1 MIITRKISLG
11 KLLAFTWPRLAV
23 LIAFTGLAC
32 LVMEQLPRELLQ
44 ALSYAAGFLGTALAF
59 LIGFRNNSAYGR
71 WWEGHRIWS
80 QLKKDSR
87 SFALLVQGLI
97 GGDETTASVRTAMI
111 HRQIAFCWW
120 LNRYL
125 RKLTPGEELEGLLAT
140 DEQQSADRRQT
151 PPLALLEMQG
161 AALRKLV
168 DDDHLDA
175 YRHVRFTE
183 LIQGFNEVLSSCE
196 RLKKTPFP
204 MQYTWF
210 VYYTLVVFLFVL
222 PLSLAGHLGYWA
234 IPFAL
239 VIGYAYIMLEY
250 VGRHIENPFENQVND
265 VPMDYIA
272 RTIEIDLRE
281 LLVVLQPNNLG
292 FSAPVA
298 LRCKARRA
306 GNGRSP
312 CQAAERGSGVPQERP
327 KGWPVSVHGCVPAL
341 VKGYGHSL
349 RAAPCPER

>member
-1 MIITRKISLG
+1 MIVTRKISLG
-11 KLLAFTWPRLAV
+11 KLLAFTWPRLLV
-23 LIAFTGLAC
+23 LIAFTALAC

-71 WWEGHRIWS
+71 WWEGHRVWS

-87 SFALLVQGLI
+87 SFALLVNGLI
-97 GGDETTASVRTAMI
+97 GGGEGTNSARMALI
-111 HRQIAFCWW
+111 HRQIAFVWW

-125 RKLTPGEELEGLLAT
+125 RKIDPGDELGGLLTA
-140 DEQQSADRRQT
+140 DERSAAARRQT
-151 PPLALLEMQG
+151 PPLALLEKQS

-183 LIQGFNEVLSSCE
+183 LIQDFNESLSSCE

-250 VGRHIENPFENQVND
+250 VGRHIENPF
-265 VPMDYIA
+265 
-272 RTIEIDLRE
+272 
-281 LLVVLQPNNLG
+281 
-292 FSAPVA
+292 
-298 LRCKARRA
+298 
-306 GNGRSP
+306 
-312 CQAAERGSGVPQERP
+312 
-327 KGWPVSVHGCVPAL
+327 
-341 VKGYGHSL
+341 
-349 RAAPCPER
+349 